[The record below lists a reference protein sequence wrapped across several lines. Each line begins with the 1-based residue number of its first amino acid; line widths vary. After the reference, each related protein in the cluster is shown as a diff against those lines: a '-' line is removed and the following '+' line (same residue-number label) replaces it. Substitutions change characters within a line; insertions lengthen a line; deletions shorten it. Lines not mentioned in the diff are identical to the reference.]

1 MRYSTDCFSLCSP
14 ASSSLASFALATPS
28 LPTMGGKGSIRIK
41 GAVLMS
47 VVGILLSLITL
58 ALWAT
63 SSLLT
68 SEFQASKRS
77 IAYNEVMNILHNDI
91 TQLTEQLRT
100 SEDWQQT
107 ASLFPRAS
115 VSATHYVGSDSQ
127 HLALFS
133 VAMTHRVTSLFI
145 RQDFLRYPAIVR
157 LPATGVA
164 TGATSNILPHLFERH
179 HSDFTPMYFPEPR
192 ITNNCDGLTHHLV
205 VWVRGSC
212 HISGS
217 ETIGSASHPVLL
229 VIEKGDFTL
238 DAHAQIYGLVVI
250 LSETSAPAGSSA
262 SATSSTIPIT
272 VASPVANI
280 ASSAK
285 LVGAMVSNEE
295 VTRVFHGHIDFNLSV
310 LRALQQSSGLQKMQP
325 IPGSWHDFN

>member
-1 MRYSTDCFSLCSP
+1 MRYSTDCYSLPSTATLSP
-14 ASSSLASFALATPS
+14 ATI
-28 LPTMGGKGSIRIK
+28 GGKGSIRIK
-41 GAVLMS
+41 GAVLLS

-58 ALWAT
+58 VLWAT

-77 IAYNEVMNILHNDI
+77 IAYNEVMNILHNDV

-107 ASLFPRAS
+107 AGLFNRAS
-115 VSATHYVGSDSQ
+115 MSATHYVGRDSQ
-127 HLALFS
+127 HLTLFS
-133 VAMTHRVTSLFI
+133 VTMTHPVTSLFI
-145 RQDFLRYPAIVR
+145 RQDFLRHPAIVR
-157 LPATGVA
+157 IPATGVV
-164 TGATSNILPHLFERH
+164 TGATNSILPHLFERH
-179 HSDFTPMYFPEPR
+179 QRDFTPMYFPEPH
-192 ITNNCDGLTHHLV
+192 ITDDCDELTRHFV
-205 VWVRGSC
+205 FWVRGSC

-217 ETIGSASHPVLL
+217 ETIGSASQPVLL

-250 LSETSAPAGSSA
+250 LSETSTPTSSSHSSPSIT
-262 SATSSTIPIT
+262 SATSSAPLIT
-272 VASPVANI
+272 AVSPVATI

>member
-1 MRYSTDCFSLCSP
+1 MRCSTDCFSLCSP
-14 ASSSLASFALATPS
+14 ATSS
-28 LPTMGGKGSIRIK
+28 LPTMGGKESIRIK
-41 GAVLMS
+41 GAALLS

-77 IAYNEVMNILHNDI
+77 IAYNEVMNILHNDV
-91 TQLTEQLRT
+91 TQLSEQLRT

-107 ASLFPRAS
+107 ASLFTRAS
-115 VSATHYVGSDSQ
+115 VSATHYVGRDSQ
-127 HLALFS
+127 HLTLFS
-133 VAMTHRVTSLFI
+133 VDMTHPVTSLFI
-145 RQDFLRYPAIVR
+145 RQGFLRHPALVR
-157 LPATGVA
+157 LPATSVV
-164 TGATSNILPHLFERH
+164 TGATSNILLHLFERH
-179 HSDFTPMYFPEPR
+179 HRDFTPMYFPEPR
-192 ITNNCDGLTHHLV
+192 ITNNCDNLTHHLV
-205 VWVRGSC
+205 FWVRGSC
-212 HISGS
+212 NITDG

-229 VIEKGDFTL
+229 VIEKGDFSL

-250 LSETSAPAGSSA
+250 LSETSAPTSSSHSLPSSP
-262 SATSSTIPIT
+262 SATYSATPIT
-272 VASPVANI
+272 VVSPVATI

-285 LVGAMVSNEE
+285 LVGAMVSNED